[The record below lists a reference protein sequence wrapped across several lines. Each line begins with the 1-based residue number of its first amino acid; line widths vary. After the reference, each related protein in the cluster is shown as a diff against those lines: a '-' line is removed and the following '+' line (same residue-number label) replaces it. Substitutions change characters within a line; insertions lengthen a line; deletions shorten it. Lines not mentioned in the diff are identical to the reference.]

1 MKIPSK
7 RLLSL
12 LLVFVLVLGMF
23 PTAMAAEIDGSTEIS
38 EDESVDSITE
48 ELEVLSE
55 VWQLIND
62 SLPDAIE
69 GYDPNDPD
77 NQYPYGVPVDTFYPE
92 EEDPDGIALMALDQS
107 YIPEEMWDSTI
118 LRALEYTGYDV
129 QYLKDNGYL
138 YVRQYTGSNIMNYAP
153 NVLSDIGYWESGACP
168 NGDETVADSSTVT
181 GKAPKIS
188 YFESNGLVCASF
200 VTYFLCNY
208 LPNIEGVD
216 TSVVYEKA
224 KEMGADSSNGAY
236 YLTSVSLWKR
246 TLDAL
251 VSDPGSGVTKYTDED
266 EAYEKLVP
274 GDVIIFSADG
284 DLKHVAIYAGTC
296 DFYSTSGSNG
306 GKYHFIIHVG
316 NSRGPE
322 ISTVEYMGSA
332 GAKSSYPTAWYHL
345 EFNDIDDDPGYIEV
359 NKSDPNGKA
368 LAGAY
373 FTATNQETG
382 DKYTIGPT
390 NSSGY
395 AKSGELA
402 LGTYTVAETVF
413 PDGYE
418 ASGATSWTVT
428 LTKDTPNMTITIDAV
443 NKLIT
448 GSLVIHKATNTGK
461 NLSGWSFGVYT
472 DAACTKPIDGSPF
485 TTGTKG
491 TVTVNNLIPGTYYV
505 KELSGST
512 DFWVTDN
519 GVKTVKVTGNNT
531 TTVTVENTH
540 YGYAEI
546 IKETNTGEN
555 LGGWKFNIYT
565 DEARTK
571 LVEGSPFTTDDKGK
585 ISVKLLPGTYYIQ
598 EVDESA
604 QNPDWV
610 YDTTVKTV
618 TVVAGDTK
626 SVTFTNTQYGKG
638 KIIKSMP
645 DGGSVAGWVFEVYR
659 SGDNALVGTYTTGED
674 GTITTDYLLP
684 GDYVVKEILDENSLY
699 WCESDNPQTV
709 TIVAGQTAGVTFTNR
724 LKPGEISIQK
734 VNEKGEPLA
743 GAEFLLEWS
752 VDGVTWKPVAYTDS
766 QYVTEGTCTS
776 AGLTNGKLI
785 SDENGLVTFTGLHPE
800 RLYRLTET
808 AAPDGYQLLTSPA
821 YEGGL
826 SIENELTVT
835 LTVVN
840 CPVYELPKTGSNA
853 LLMMQIIGAF
863 GMGASIV
870 MIAAYRKRRV

>member
-1 MKIPSK
+1 MKIPVK

-12 LLVFVLVLGMF
+12 LIVFVLILGMF
-23 PTAMAAEIDGSTEIS
+23 PTVMAAETHGSA
-38 EDESVDSITE
+38 DSITE
-48 ELEVLSE
+48 GSGVLPE
-55 VWQLIND
+55 AWQLISD

-69 GYDPNDPD
+69 GYDPNDPE
-77 NQYPYGVPVDTFYPE
+77 NQYPYGIPVDTFYPE
-92 EEDPDGIALMALDQS
+92 EEDPYGIALMALDQS

-138 YVRQYTGSNIMNYAP
+138 YVRQYTGSNILNYAP

-251 VSDPGSGVTKYTDED
+251 VSDSGSGVTKYTDED
-266 EAYEKLVP
+266 EAYENLVP

-359 NKSDPNGKA
+359 NKSDSNGKA

-402 LGTYTVAETVF
+402 LGTYTVVETVF

-418 ASGATSWTVT
+418 ASGTTSWTVT

-448 GSLVIHKATNTGK
+448 GSLEIQKATNTGK

-519 GVKTVKVTGNNT
+519 DVKTVKVTGNNT

-565 DEARTK
+565 DEACTK

-598 EVDESA
+598 EVDEST

-659 SGDNALVGTYTTGED
+659 SSDNALVGTYTTGED

-684 GDYVVKEILDENSLY
+684 GDYVVKEILDEDSLY

-734 VNEKGEPLA
+734 VNEKGEPLS

-752 VDGVTWKPVAYTDS
+752 ADGVTWKPVTYTDS
-766 QYVTEGTCTS
+766 QYVSEGTCTS
-776 AGLTNGKLI
+776 AGLTNGRLI

-808 AAPDGYQLLTSPA
+808 AAPDGHQLLTSPA

-863 GMGASIV
+863 GISASIV
-870 MIAAYRKRRV
+870 MTTAYRKRRG